1 MLRKFNVKVI
11 FCLFLFVLPL
21 TLPCVGIRAE
31 GHDAEAEE
39 KDTLSLA
46 VWNIRRFGH
55 IEQVRCENHLKIIAE
70 VISQYDLVVIV
81 EFMDTEIDVVD
92 GKEAKLKDGSKQSDF
107 LRLLKLLPNEKY
119 AYRISE
125 EAGKGYSGKERY
137 AVLFNQDLV
146 SVVTE
151 GVTDQDPDDKFTRN
165 PYWITFKAR
174 NFDFTIVAN
183 HIYYGDDKD
192 PAINRRRIEIGNLKK
207 LYHTIQE
214 KDEKENDILVVG
226 DFNLLPGDKSFEWGG
241 GASDNLWENVKPLF
255 NKYGEETTLSKI
267 PKLYDNIFF
276 DTEELR
282 EYHKSALN
290 KFHITYFDGDK
301 RVAKRVSDHL
311 PVTAEFKIGLPDDD

>member
-1 MLRKFNVKVI
+1 MLRKFNFKAI

-21 TLPCVGIRAE
+21 TLPGVGIRAE

-39 KDTLSLA
+39 KDTLRLA

-55 IEQVRCENHLKIIAE
+55 IEQVRCENHLEIIAE

-81 EFMDTEIDVVD
+81 EFMDTEIDVVE
-92 GKEAKLKDGSKQSDF
+92 GKKAKLKDGSKQSDF
-107 LRLLKLLPNEKY
+107 LRLLDLLPNKKY
-119 AYRISE
+119 GYRISK
-125 EAGKGYSGKERY
+125 EAGKGFGGNERY
-137 AVLFNQDLV
+137 AVLFNRNLV
-146 SVVTE
+146 FVVTE

-165 PYWITFKAR
+165 PYWITFKAG
-174 NFDFTIVAN
+174 NFDFTIIAN
-183 HIYYGDDKD
+183 HIYYGDDD
-192 PAINRRRIEIGNLKK
+192 DAAVNRRQIEIEDLKK

-226 DFNLLPGDKSFEWGG
+226 DFNLLPGDKSFEWSG

-255 NKYGEETTLSKI
+255 DKDGEGTTLSKT

-276 DTEELR
+276 DTKELR
-282 EYHKSALN
+282 EYHESALD

-301 RVAKRVSDHL
+301 RVARRVSDHL
-311 PVTAEFKIGLPDDD
+311 PVTAEFKIRLKDDD